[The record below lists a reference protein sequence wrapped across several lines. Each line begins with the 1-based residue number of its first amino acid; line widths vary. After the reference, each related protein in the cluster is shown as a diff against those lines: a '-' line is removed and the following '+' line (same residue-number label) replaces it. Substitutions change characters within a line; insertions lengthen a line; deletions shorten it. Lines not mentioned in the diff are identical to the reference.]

1 MSITSGIGLVSGIDT
16 YSLIEQLLGVEAQ
29 AKVPIFQRISGL
41 NASKTALLDVNAR
54 LLSLGNAAKAFRSD
68 DVFRSVLATSSNED
82 ILGVTATTKANP
94 GQYMFRVR
102 QLVSTS
108 QQMSRGFASKTENP
122 LGLESMSFEWGQGRV
137 SESIRLD
144 DLNGGQGVDRGK
156 IRIQDRAGNSAVIDL
171 SEATTLEEVVEA
183 INAESGIQVVA
194 NFNTD
199 KLQLV
204 DESGGSGTFSVSNEG
219 GRSTATDLGIEATVV
234 GIGLINGEPLN
245 SLGVNSLLTDF
256 NDGNGV
262 LIRDNIV
269 DFVLDVDG
277 TTYDIDLG
285 RVDAAIDLETRLEDL
300 NDGDGVTINE
310 DPESP
315 DFTIITS
322 TGQEIDIDLGTTFD
336 ENDEIDQEAV
346 ETVSELLARVNS
358 QLTAELGAGQVVL
371 SIRED
376 GKGFEITD
384 NMGGG
389 GNVEVVGAGINADGT
404 AEDLGL
410 LGTGTA
416 LGITGSVV
424 PNKVQTP
431 RATTIQ
437 DLMDRVSEQTSGAVS
452 VSIAA
457 DGEGLEFTAAAGTV
471 TLLAGA
477 VDGSTFA
484 ADVSTQT
491 VRDLGFS
498 AGDSGASVEGSRVS
512 SGLGTVLLRTLQGG
526 AGLGGSSLTVTDREG
541 DSITVS
547 NLDLFDTLE
556 EALVVIGTAL
566 SAAGVDV
573 TIGVNDQGNGL
584 LVEDDSGGGGNLT
597 ISGDAAAGLGLGGL
611 DAGVASDTIRGD
623 NLQRQY
629 VSLGTPLS
637 ELNYGRGVGTGRFRI
652 TDSSGDTGTIDI
664 GSDSKT
670 LYDVM
675 REINARFDAVEAR
688 LNENGDGMV
697 LVDVNSDTPTTLLKV
712 EALSGSVARDLGIVG
727 EADEIGGSIDGSY
740 EKVVDF
746 ETTDTLDDV
755 VGKINDAGLAV
766 SASILNT
773 GAGGTPY
780 RLVLASE
787 ISGLAGDLVID
798 SGGVDLGLSTLTKAQ
813 NAKVFI
819 GEGDNAI
826 LVESDSNTVEDV
838 VPGVSLD
845 LRAVSSSPVS
855 INVTRNRT
863 GIIEAVERFVTT
875 FNDAIGRINE
885 YDNYDV
891 ETEKRGPLLGDPT
904 VSRVR
909 SEMYRTL
916 QQAAVGV
923 DTQYRYLSEVG
934 IRIGKNGEID
944 FKKEKFEAAYE
955 NDPAAVANLF
965 TAFEQQGSTT
975 ETIAEGITVDR
986 TTTTYTAQGF
996 GEIFKKFSERMTNS
1010 IDGVMTLADR
1020 QFQTLIDSQNDRIE
1034 RIDDRIEAKRTRL
1047 QRQFAAM
1054 EEALAKLQSQQSS
1067 LGAISQNIAMAG
1079 ALIG

>member
-1 MSITSGIGLVSGIDT
+1 
-16 YSLIEQLLGVEAQ
+16 
-29 AKVPIFQRISGL
+29 
-41 NASKTALLDVNAR
+41 
-54 LLSLGNAAKAFRSD
+54 
-68 DVFRSVLATSSNED
+68 
-82 ILGVTATTKANP
+82 
-94 GQYMFRVR
+94 
-102 QLVSTS
+102 
-108 QQMSRGFASKTENP
+108 
-122 LGLESMSFEWGQGRV
+122 
-137 SESIRLD
+137 
-144 DLNGGQGVDRGK
+144 
-156 IRIQDRAGNSAVIDL
+156 
-171 SEATTLEEVVEA
+171 
-183 INAESGIQVVA
+183 
-194 NFNTD
+194 
-199 KLQLV
+199 
-204 DESGGSGTFSVSNEG
+204 
-219 GRSTATDLGIEATVV
+219 
-234 GIGLINGEPLN
+234 
-245 SLGVNSLLTDF
+245 
-256 NDGNGV
+256 
-262 LIRDNIV
+262 
-269 DFVLDVDG
+269 
-277 TTYDIDLG
+277 
-285 RVDAAIDLETRLEDL
+285 
-300 NDGDGVTINE
+300 
-310 DPESP
+310 
-315 DFTIITS
+315 
-322 TGQEIDIDLGTTFD
+322 
-336 ENDEIDQEAV
+336 
-346 ETVSELLARVNS
+346 
-358 QLTAELGAGQVVL
+358 
-371 SIRED
+371 
-376 GKGFEITD
+376 
-384 NMGGG
+384 
-389 GNVEVVGAGINADGT
+389 
-404 AEDLGL
+404 
-410 LGTGTA
+410 
-416 LGITGSVV
+416 
-424 PNKVQTP
+424 
-431 RATTIQ
+431 
-437 DLMDRVSEQTSGAVS
+437 
-452 VSIAA
+452 
-457 DGEGLEFTAAAGTV
+457 
-471 TLLAGA
+471 
-477 VDGSTFA
+477 
-484 ADVSTQT
+484 
-491 VRDLGFS
+491 
-498 AGDSGASVEGSRVS
+498 
-512 SGLGTVLLRTLQGG
+512 
-526 AGLGGSSLTVTDREG
+526 
-541 DSITVS
+541 
-547 NLDLFDTLE
+547 
-556 EALVVIGTAL
+556 
-566 SAAGVDV
+566 
-573 TIGVNDQGNGL
+573 
-584 LVEDDSGGGGNLT
+584 
-597 ISGDAAAGLGLGGL
+597 
-611 DAGVASDTIRGD
+611 
-623 NLQRQY
+623 
-629 VSLGTPLS
+629 
-637 ELNYGRGVGTGRFRI
+637 
-652 TDSSGDTGTIDI
+652 
-664 GSDSKT
+664 
-670 LYDVM
+670 
-675 REINARFDAVEAR
+675 
-688 LNENGDGMV
+688 
-697 LVDVNSDTPTTLLKV
+697 
-712 EALSGSVARDLGIVG
+712 VARDLGIVG

-740 EKVVDF
+740 EKVVEF

-885 YDNYDV
+885 YDKYDV

>member
-1 MSITSGIGLVSGIDT
+1 
-16 YSLIEQLLGVEAQ
+16 
-29 AKVPIFQRISGL
+29 
-41 NASKTALLDVNAR
+41 
-54 LLSLGNAAKAFRSD
+54 
-68 DVFRSVLATSSNED
+68 
-82 ILGVTATTKANP
+82 
-94 GQYMFRVR
+94 
-102 QLVSTS
+102 
-108 QQMSRGFASKTENP
+108 
-122 LGLESMSFEWGQGRV
+122 
-137 SESIRLD
+137 
-144 DLNGGQGVDRGK
+144 
-156 IRIQDRAGNSAVIDL
+156 
-171 SEATTLEEVVEA
+171 
-183 INAESGIQVVA
+183 
-194 NFNTD
+194 
-199 KLQLV
+199 
-204 DESGGSGTFSVSNEG
+204 
-219 GRSTATDLGIEATVV
+219 
-234 GIGLINGEPLN
+234 
-245 SLGVNSLLTDF
+245 
-256 NDGNGV
+256 
-262 LIRDNIV
+262 
-269 DFVLDVDG
+269 
-277 TTYDIDLG
+277 
-285 RVDAAIDLETRLEDL
+285 
-300 NDGDGVTINE
+300 
-310 DPESP
+310 
-315 DFTIITS
+315 
-322 TGQEIDIDLGTTFD
+322 
-336 ENDEIDQEAV
+336 
-346 ETVSELLARVNS
+346 
-358 QLTAELGAGQVVL
+358 
-371 SIRED
+371 
-376 GKGFEITD
+376 
-384 NMGGG
+384 
-389 GNVEVVGAGINADGT
+389 
-404 AEDLGL
+404 
-410 LGTGTA
+410 
-416 LGITGSVV
+416 
-424 PNKVQTP
+424 
-431 RATTIQ
+431 
-437 DLMDRVSEQTSGAVS
+437 
-452 VSIAA
+452 
-457 DGEGLEFTAAAGTV
+457 
-471 TLLAGA
+471 
-477 VDGSTFA
+477 
-484 ADVSTQT
+484 
-491 VRDLGFS
+491 
-498 AGDSGASVEGSRVS
+498 
-512 SGLGTVLLRTLQGG
+512 
-526 AGLGGSSLTVTDREG
+526 
-541 DSITVS
+541 
-547 NLDLFDTLE
+547 
-556 EALVVIGTAL
+556 
-566 SAAGVDV
+566 
-573 TIGVNDQGNGL
+573 
-584 LVEDDSGGGGNLT
+584 
-597 ISGDAAAGLGLGGL
+597 
-611 DAGVASDTIRGD
+611 
-623 NLQRQY
+623 
-629 VSLGTPLS
+629 LS

-688 LNENGDGMV
+688 LNENGDGMI
-697 LVDVNSDTPTTLLKV
+697 LVDVNPDTPTTLLKV

-740 EKVVDF
+740 EKVVEF

-755 VGKINDAGLAV
+755 VGKINDAGIAV

-975 ETIAEGITVDR
+975 ETIAEGVTIDR
-986 TTTTYTAQGF
+986 TTSTYTAQGF